1 VSPIPVARLGSLSPW
16 HIFAVC
22 FGGCSAVIDEISD
35 LRLFIRMVGAGSLS
49 ETARRLNSSLPAM
62 SRRLSQMEER
72 LGVRLID
79 RGSRHFL
86 LTDEGMLL
94 YNRGLSIIAE
104 IDETEAEVS
113 SKVRSPKGRLRIA
126 APLEIGRRRI
136 APLVSDFTE
145 LHPGIA
151 VELILTDAKT
161 DIIGDELDVG
171 LQAALPSDGN
181 IISKKLLSSRRVIC
195 AAPTYLSRFGTPER
209 PADLL
214 RHNCVRYLLWGQLL
228 DHWRFIEDGQ
238 HRDIQINGTLTSN
251 NAEAVHGWILGGCG
265 IGIKALWDIQEDLA
279 EGRLVEL
286 LAPFTNE
293 ELNLYA
299 VYATRSHLPLRV
311 RMFIDHVAM
320 GLTQAFGPVA

>member
-1 VSPIPVARLGSLSPW
+1 MT
-16 HIFAVC
+16 
-22 FGGCSAVIDEISD
+22 DEISD
-35 LRLFIRMVGAGSLS
+35 LRLFIRMAGAGSLS

-72 LGVRLID
+72 LGVRLVD
-79 RGSRHFL
+79 RGSRRFA
-86 LTDEGMLL
+86 LTDEGMVL
-94 YNRGLSIIAE
+94 YNRGLGIIAE
-104 IDETEAEVS
+104 IDEIEAEVS
-113 SKVRSPKGRLRIA
+113 AKVKSPKGRLRIT

-136 APLVSDFTE
+136 APLVSDFTK
-145 LHPGIA
+145 LHPGIS

-161 DIIGDELDVG
+161 DLIGDELDVG

-195 AAPTYLSRFGTPER
+195 AAPTYLARFGIPQC

-214 RHNCVRYLLWGQLL
+214 QHNCIRYLIWGHLL
-228 DHWRFIEDGQ
+228 DHWNFIEDGQ
-238 HRDIQINGTLTSN
+238 HREIQINGTLMTN
-251 NAEAVHGWILGGCG
+251 NGEAVHGWILSGCG
-265 IGIKALWDIQEDLA
+265 IGMKALWDIQEDLA

-299 VYATRSHLPLRV
+299 VYATRTHLPLRV
-311 RMFIDHVAM
+311 RMFIDHLAA
-320 GLTQAFGPVA
+320 GLTHTNPD